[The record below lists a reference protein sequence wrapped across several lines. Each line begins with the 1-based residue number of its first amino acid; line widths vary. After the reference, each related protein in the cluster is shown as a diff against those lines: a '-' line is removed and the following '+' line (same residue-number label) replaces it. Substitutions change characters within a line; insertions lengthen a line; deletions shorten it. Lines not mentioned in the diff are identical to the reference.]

1 MAKLHARSDSPRSK
15 GNRNLLRR
23 QVNASWL
30 DSFHLVEELASN
42 LPDVKIARKYDG
54 SPVLKVNGVFM
65 AGIATHP
72 SAELNTLVLRFELED
87 RAGLLE
93 EAPEAYYTTN
103 YYQRFPV
110 VLVRLSAV
118 APEILRQLLIEAWR
132 TTVRKIQRHKPK
144 FD

>member
-1 MAKLHARSDSPRSK
+1 
-15 GNRNLLRR
+15 
-23 QVNASWL
+23 VNASWL
-30 DSFHLVEELASN
+30 DSFHFVEELASN
-42 LPDVKIARKYDG
+42 LPDVTVARKYDG

-72 SAELNTLVLRFELED
+72 SAELNTVVLRIELED

-118 APEILRQLLIEAWR
+118 TPEILRQLLIEAWR
-132 TTVRKIQRHKPK
+132 TTVRKIQRHKSK